1 MSNYINPFQ
10 ADDCS
15 FLAITKKSDTA
26 SDCDQLFGTVKITG
40 VGIFTIENTGDCGA
54 FEFIPVMDTVG
65 HPSYDESIPTTDEN
79 QLPIEVWSTRSFLT
93 WTSLTVQPNLCNGR
107 MHASLMQFN

>member
-1 MSNYINPFQ
+1 MSNCTNQFQ

-65 HPSYDESIPTTDEN
+65 HPSYDESVPTTDEN
-79 QLPIEVWSTRSFLT
+79 QLPIEVWSTKRVFLT
-93 WTSLTVQPNLCNGR
+93 LTNLTVQT
-107 MHASLMQFN
+107 S